1 MAAPGSEMQGIGPK
15 GTEGICHDCDS
26 RYTSEMTPGIGGC
39 KVGVPG
45 TIGWDVALF
54 LSTTS
59 CLTCLFRNGAEQHV
73 AACGE
78 YRLVTLIASEIMQYI
93 AQETKESPEG

>member
-1 MAAPGSEMQGIGPK
+1 
-15 GTEGICHDCDS
+15 
-26 RYTSEMTPGIGGC
+26 MTPGLGGC

-93 AQETKESPEG
+93 AQETKELPEEQIFIVILLHCREKGSKDKK